1 MSAENVKRFYE
12 AITRDE
18 GLRQKL
24 AELSQKHQG
33 EAADEEARIRM
44 VNEDVLPLAEE
55 IGMPFTLEELKQYE
69 KSMNKRNGDNELN
82 DAELQSVA
90 AGRCDQCFL
99 RG

>member
-12 AITRDE
+12 AITGDE

-24 AELSQKHQG
+24 AELSQKRQG

-44 VNEDVLPLAEE
+44 VNEDVLPLAEG

-69 KSMNKRNGDNELN
+69 KCMNQTNGDNELN
-82 DAELQSVA
+82 DAELQAVA
-90 AGRCDQCFL
+90 AGRCNQCFL